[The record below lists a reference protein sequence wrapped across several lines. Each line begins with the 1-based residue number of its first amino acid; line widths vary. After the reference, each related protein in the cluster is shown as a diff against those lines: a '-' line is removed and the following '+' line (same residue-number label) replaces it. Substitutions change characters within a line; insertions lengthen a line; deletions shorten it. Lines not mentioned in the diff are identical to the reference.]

1 MSNVTTFP
9 SSQRMPGGWSCPR
22 RSCLQEHRA
31 RHGIGQPPGMAKAC
45 PMGSAARG
53 TASRRRGEAGMTDAI
68 YFSSSAIAAASDLS
82 IDLPRGRVKSLRSRC
97 HDRCPSLP
105 IINRYFF
112 CFSQRAVLATHGLRS
127 IECQNHDKGHAS
139 IRG

>member
-1 MSNVTTFP
+1 MAETKAYSGSGYVQKARGKWRNAVYLPSTARPTFAP
-9 SSQRMPGGWSCPR
+9 Q
-22 RSCLQEHRA
+22 
-31 RHGIGQPPGMAKAC
+31 IPPG
-45 PMGSAARG
+45 RG
-53 TASRRRGEAGMTDAI
+53 
-68 YFSSSAIAAASDLS
+68 
-82 IDLPRGRVKSLRSRC
+82 VKSPQLFTAYRC
-97 HDRCPSLP
+97 GSSP